1 MTDCR
6 NGAIDLSEFE
16 RQLDELHHRKRHQGS
31 ASRRLADKHSPPK
44 SSPPTRVAASEAASV
59 HARPM
64 PVTQW
69 PHLTQKRA
77 RACVGARTD
86 AQVTQGSAA
95 AGDMLSVTGG
105 IFGSRRAPH
114 GCMLHRRIVA
124 SVALLHLLLAQ
135 YPRDAAAAGL
145 VRPCCQR
152 SAHTGARDAT
162 YRQSQ
167 ATAVQS
173 TDYDARRNKILT
185 HAS

>member
-44 SSPPTRVAASEAASV
+44 SSSPTRVAASEAASV

-124 SVALLHLLLAQ
+124 FVAFVALIACAVSSRCRCGG
-135 YPRDAAAAGL
+135 P
-145 VRPCCQR
+145 R
-152 SAHTGARDAT
+152 SAVLSTFSAHRCARCNISPVTSNSCTID
-162 YRQSQ
+162 R
-167 ATAVQS
+167 
-173 TDYDARRNKILT
+173 L
-185 HAS
+185 